1 LKGYR
6 NIVNQS
12 LRPPSVSSVITSGRD
27 PYAPA
32 ACSCGSERD
41 FVVLSGV
48 EGYFIAA
55 ACSACGK
62 GERES
67 RFYHG
72 YERARA
78 ALDGRA
84 FTRAEL

>member
-1 LKGYR
+1 M
-6 NIVNQS
+6 NQS
-12 LRPPSVSSVITSGRD
+12 LRPPSVNSVITSGRD
-27 PYAPA
+27 AYAPS
-32 ACSCGSERD
+32 ACKSCGCERD
-41 FVVLSGV
+41 FVILSGV
-48 EGYFIAA
+48 DGYFIAA

-67 RFYHG
+67 RFYSG